1 MCFVRHMLAVIE
13 YTNDYCCVVL
23 LQLQALLD
31 HESFWLNLT
40 EANLNDKADWKFEYS
55 AKAAYG
61 LESLQP
67 QQWAQLIQKF
77 KTDDDLFQ
85 KYWK

>member
-1 MCFVRHMLAVIE
+1 ML
-13 YTNDYCCVVL
+13 CVL
-23 LQLQALLD
+23 CMSYSQALLD

-40 EANLNDKADWKFEYS
+40 EANLKDKPEWKPEYT
-55 AKAAYG
+55 AKEAYG

-67 QQWAQLIQKF
+67 QQWADLIQRF

-85 KYWK
+85 KFWE